1 MTDHPESGQKTN
13 KETQAVNDTSDH
25 KELTDTYRIYHP
37 KTDYTFSSTQGT
49 FSRISDML
57 GRKMRP
63 DKFKK
68 SGIISRSISDHKT
81 MILEVNHKKIL
92 LKMQTHNS

>member
-1 MTDHPESGQKTN
+1 M
-13 KETQAVNDTSDH
+13 ADTSDH
-25 KELTDTYRIYHP
+25 IELTDTYKIFHP
-37 KTDYTFSSTQGT
+37 KTDYTFSSAQGT
-49 FSRISDML
+49 FSRISNML

-68 SGIISRSISDHKT
+68 IGIISRSISDHKT
-81 MILEVNHKKIL
+81 MILEVNYKKIL